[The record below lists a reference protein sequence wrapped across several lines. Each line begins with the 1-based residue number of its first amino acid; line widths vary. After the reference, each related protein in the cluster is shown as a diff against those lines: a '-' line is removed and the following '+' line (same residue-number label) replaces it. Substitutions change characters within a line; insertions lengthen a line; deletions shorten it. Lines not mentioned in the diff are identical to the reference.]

1 MKESISIV
9 IPCYNEEETV
19 LPCYK
24 SLLSVMNT
32 IRGCDIELLFVN
44 DGSRDQT
51 LQKLRGLAEKDN
63 RVHYLSLS
71 RNFGK
76 ESAMFAGFCNASSDY
91 VAVMDADLQD
101 PPEILVQM
109 LDILRKGEYDCVA
122 TRRTDRRG
130 EPPVRSW
137 FARKF
142 YRLINRLTE
151 VEVVDGARDFR
162 MMIRKMVN
170 ALVAMDEYNRFSK
183 GLFGWVGFRTYWLPY
198 QNRERI
204 AGKTKWNFRKLF
216 NYALDGIMDFS
227 QAPLDLASWLGL
239 VMTLISIVAILF
251 IVIRKLVIGDPVAG
265 WPSMACIIILTSG
278 VQLFCLGI
286 IGKYLAKVYTE
297 VKHRPHFI
305 VDESNVNHA
314 KLIG

>member
-1 MKESISIV
+1 M
-9 IPCYNEEETV
+9 
-19 LPCYK
+19 
-24 SLLSVMNT
+24 
-32 IRGCDIELLFVN
+32 
-44 DGSRDQT
+44 
-51 LQKLRGLAEKDN
+51 
-63 RVHYLSLS
+63 
-71 RNFGK
+71 
-76 ESAMFAGFCNASSDY
+76 
-91 VAVMDADLQD
+91 
-101 PPEILVQM
+101 
-109 LDILRKGEYDCVA
+109 A

-137 FARKF
+137 FARRF
-142 YRLINRLTE
+142 YRLINKLTE

-162 MMIRKMVN
+162 MMNRKMVN

>member
-1 MKESISIV
+1 MKERMSIV

-24 SLLSVMNT
+24 SLLGVMSS
-32 IRGCDIELLFVN
+32 IRECDIELLFVN

-51 LQKLRGLAEKDN
+51 LQKLRGLAEKDS

-76 ESAMFAGFCNASSDY
+76 ESAMFAGFCNISSDY

-101 PPEILVQM
+101 PPEMLVQM

-137 FARKF
+137 FARRF

-151 VEVVDGARDFR
+151 VKVVDGARDFR
-162 MMIRKMVN
+162 MMNRKMVN

-198 QNRERI
+198 LNRERI
-204 AGKTKWNFRKLF
+204 AGETKWNFRKLF

-227 QAPLDLASWLGL
+227 QAPLDLAAWIGM
-239 VMTLISIVAILF
+239 VMTLISIMAIIF
-251 IVIRKLVIGDPVAG
+251 IVIRKMVIGDPVAG

-305 VDESNVNHA
+305 IDESNVDHA